1 MEKKQSPMTP
11 APQTAPQVER
21 RPYDPT
27 VCFTF
32 FGDYVDALLG
42 IEQTEGAEA
51 AFSAFKI
58 LADYCLYGV
67 EPAPA
72 NNPWSWAW
80 PMVER
85 KARNSDNNRRRG
97 FSAEDTEKTTAI
109 MDYLA
114 EHPGATVRETAR
126 AVGCSHGK
134 VHKVMRGVDAGLN
147 LDGSIGVDTG
157 LNPNLDLSRGR
168 GRGQLPPNSVLP
180 PTAAKHLPPVD
191 GHGEGAA
198 E

>member
-1 MEKKQSPMTP
+1 MMNYKKTDP

-97 FSAEDTEKTTAI
+97 FSAEDTEKTAAI

-114 EHPGATVRETAR
+114 DHPGATVRETAR

-134 VHKVMRGVDAGLN
+134 VHKVMRTAASDIACGTDSSPVDGTSCDAG
-147 LDGSIGVDTG
+147 STPA
-157 LNPNLDLSRGR
+157 LNPNLSRGR
-168 GRGQLPPNSVLP
+168 GHGQLPPQFSF
-180 PTAAKHLPPVD
+180 AAYGGKTSSPH
-191 GHGEGAA
+191 A
-198 E
+198 